1 MSLRSPRSS
10 LFACP
15 SCTRNIYNVL
25 APSHPASRSTDLTY
39 LLPLHLQQRTNHST
53 FASLQQGHHRRHLA
67 KAIKAVAKGKKLPW
81 SIKRKR
87 DGPKKWEIESERARA
102 TNKKHLETPLRP
114 GEEEI
119 DRELLALK
127 FTTDPLHIA
136 NVVQRG
142 LRDGK
147 REEVLNVSRI
157 ALSSGI
163 INVVSWN
170 HVIDYDMER
179 GQPKQA
185 WAVYKEV

>member
-1 MSLRSPRSS
+1 MSLRSSKSS

-15 SCTRNIYNVL
+15 SCTWKIYTVL
-25 APSHPASRSTDLTY
+25 AQSYPASRSTDLTY
-39 LLPLHLQQRTNHST
+39 LLPIHSQQRSNHST
-53 FASLQQGHHRRHLA
+53 FASLRQGHHRRHLA

-81 SIKRKR
+81 SPKRQR
-87 DGPKKWEIESERARA
+87 DGPKKWEVGSERARA
-102 TNKKHLETPLRP
+102 TNKKHLETLLRP

-127 FTTDPLHIA
+127 YTTDPLHIA
-136 NVVQRG
+136 NIVQRG

-147 REEVLNVSRI
+147 REEVLAVSRI

-170 HVIDYDMER
+170 HVIDYDME
-179 GQPKQA
+179 QEEPKRA